1 MTIVIR
7 RLGGY
12 VEAMGHRVR
21 DGAGA
26 AEEVK
31 RRCLLTLARC
41 ERPPDEIRFLDNFGP
56 ARATGPGPA
65 KCAPLRA
72 RD

>member
-31 RRCLLTLARC
+31 RRCLATLARC
-41 ERPPDEIRFLDNFGP
+41 EMPPDEVRFIDHGAP
-56 ARATGPGPA
+56 ARGVTGPGPVRCSA
-65 KCAPLRA
+65 A
-72 RD
+72 RVR